1 MSSPS
6 VQLLTTLFE
15 LCKLFDEVFAKFN
28 HPDIYTLAVSFNSA
42 FGEKCVAILR
52 ITQGEISQHFDHFKY
67 SF

>member
-1 MSSPS
+1 MSSLS

-15 LCKLFDEVFAKFN
+15 LCQLFYEVFAKFN
-28 HPDIYTLAVSFNSA
+28 HPNIYTSAVCFNLAFS
-42 FGEKCVAILR
+42 EKCVAILR